1 MTEQIKKIFPQSH
14 SYLLKLKDKDISIDK
29 VYLEIEDFVKN
40 YFLYKYFDKKENKEK
55 YNPIIT
61 TTQLRN
67 IYAKLIS
74 IQNVNELKMLCPNL
88 MYIAARQQGKQKEKA
103 KETIMYLI
111 DLIKNVKDEDENELY
126 SFKKIMEAIVAYHKF
141 YNSTNQ

>member
-1 MTEQIKKIFPQSH
+1 MAKEIKEIFPNSH
-14 SYLLKLKDKDISIDK
+14 SYLLKLKDKDTPIDK
-29 VYLEIEDFVKN
+29 IYSETENFVKN

-74 IQNVNELKMLCPNL
+74 IQKVNELKMLCPNL

-111 DLIKNVKDEDENELY
+111 ELIKNVKDENELY